1 MSKVPSGR
9 LQSLDIFRGATIAS
23 MILVNNPGSW
33 RDVYPPLLHAE
44 WHGWT
49 FTDTVFPF
57 FLWIVGVALTLST
70 AKRVERGEDKGRM
83 LGHAAR
89 RAAILFGIGLL
100 LTLFPHFNLEAVR
113 IPGVLQRIAVCY
125 LIATVFLLWT
135 TPRVQALGVVALN
148 AAYWMGMA
156 LLPAPGC
163 GAGSWAKGC
172 NFAQYVD
179 SIYLS
184 GHMWSATKTWDPEGI
199 WSTLPAIGTALLGV
213 LAGHMLRPA
222 AQHGERVKKLLA
234 WGVGL
239 VALGQALSIWMPI
252 NKNLWTTSFS
262 VFMAGLAMVC
272 LGVWYWLADAK
283 GWTRWLEP
291 LRIYGM
297 NAIAVYIF
305 SGVIGDLAGISGVGR
320 WVYQNVCLPLAT
332 PMNASL
338 IYALL
343 NVLLCYAVA
352 HGMYRRGWFLKF

>member
-1 MSKVPSGR
+1 MSSIPPGR

-23 MILVNNPGSW
+23 MILVNNPGTW
-33 RDVYPPLLHAE
+33 QYVYPPLRHAE

-70 AKRVERGEDKGRM
+70 AKRVERGEDKGKM

-100 LTLFPHFNLEAVR
+100 LTLFPHFNFEALR

-125 LIATVFLLWT
+125 LIATGFLLWT
-135 TPRVQALGVVALN
+135 NQRTQVVAIVGVN
-148 AAYWMGMA
+148 AAYWMGMS
-156 LLPAPGC
+156 LLPVPGC
-163 GAGSWAKGC
+163 GAGSWEKGC

-179 SIYLS
+179 SIFLS

-199 WSTLPAIGTALLGV
+199 WSTLPSIGTALLGV
-213 LAGHMLRPA
+213 LAGHMLRSTP
-222 AQHGERVKKLLA
+222 QHGERVKKLLL

-239 VALGQALSIWMPI
+239 AAAGQVLNLWMPI

-272 LGVWYWLADAK
+272 LGCWYWLADVK

-297 NAIAVYIF
+297 NAIAVYMF
-305 SGVIGDLAGISGVGR
+305 SGIIADLAGISGVGQ
-320 WVYQNVCLPLAT
+320 WIYQNVLLPVASPL
-332 PMNASL
+332 NASL
-338 IYALL
+338 MYALL
-343 NVLLCYAVA
+343 NVLVCYALAYV
-352 HGMYRRGWFLKF
+352 MYRRGWFLKF